1 MKKAIIIF
9 EGHILL
15 DEEDNNCIFCDIF
28 CSILT
33 CLMRLMKF
41 MNGSMFIASKLSR
54 LCAEFLKFFIL
65 FQTYCNIYIQPYMP
79 IEILKKMMIQEN
91 RQIKVTFCKRSSQ
104 FLFSTAQQTKLTL
117 VILTCVGFGS
127 QCSIAGYYID

>member
-15 DEEDNNCIFCDIF
+15 DEEDNNYIFCDIF

-54 LCAEFLKFFIL
+54 LCAEFLEFFIL
-65 FQTYCNIYIQPYMP
+65 FQTYCNIYIQPY
-79 IEILKKMMIQEN
+79 ITKKDDDTRKQADKSN
-91 RQIKVTFCKRSSQ
+91 FLQTF
-104 FLFSTAQQTKLTL
+104 FS
-117 VILTCVGFGS
+117 ISF
-127 QCSIAGYYID
+127 